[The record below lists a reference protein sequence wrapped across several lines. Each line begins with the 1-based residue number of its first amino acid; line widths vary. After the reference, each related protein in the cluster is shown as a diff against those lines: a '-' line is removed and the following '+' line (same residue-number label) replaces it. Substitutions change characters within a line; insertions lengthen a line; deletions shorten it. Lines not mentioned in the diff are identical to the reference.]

1 MAKKTLQLEV
11 VENQEKKSLEPG
23 PALTFGVD
31 DILDELEELA
41 ARGAEISG
49 RVYRIQNPQD
59 PTTTQKRDYL
69 CVVDTPVSEDYIS
82 GRFGGGVYKLRYKAR
97 TNEGIIKREMTY
109 RIAGDSTAENT
120 AQATPQAAK
129 IETPLP
135 VQPQPQKGF
144 LDVILNG
151 LTAEK
156 ITAFGIAIKAIKEL
170 FTPAQTQAPDYMR
183 LIEILAANNGNKQS
197 VSDAILIK
205 CMDSMEKQHQ
215 APTILQQIKDLQA
228 VKDAIKDET
237 ENQENGGD
245 NMNYIKLALEYLPML
260 LKQNQNN
267 FRAVGQ
273 QAAQNPMIQ
282 NLIKNDINLATQF
295 VNAAREKYGDAAAQ
309 QLALG
314 FGYVPQQ
321 AAPAMPQAAP
331 FPANPGAYDLD
342 GEEYENG
349 EEENGEEPETQGE

>member
-1 MAKKTLQLEV
+1 MGRKTLQLEV
-11 VENQEKKSLEPG
+11 VDQENKRLEPG
-23 PALTFGVD
+23 PARTFGTD
-31 DILDELEELA
+31 DILDELEDLA
-41 ARGAEISG
+41 GRGAEISG
-49 RVYRIQNPQD
+49 RVYRIENPQD
-59 PTTTQKRDYL
+59 PPTTQKRVYL
-69 CVVDTPVSEDYIS
+69 CEVDTPVNEDYIS
-82 GRFGGGVYKLRYKAR
+82 KRFGGGVYKLRYKAR
-97 TNEGIIKREMTY
+97 TNAGIIKREMLY
-109 RIAGDSTAENT
+109 RIDGVCNT
-120 AQATPQAAK
+120 EKAAQGMPQAAK
-129 IETPLP
+129 TETPEP
-135 VQPQPQKGF
+135 VQAQPQKGF

-183 LIEILAANNGNKQS
+183 LIEILAGNQQKQS

-205 CMDSMEKQHQ
+205 CMESMDKQHQ

-245 NMNYIKLALEYLPML
+245 NMNYIKLALELLPML

-295 VNAAREKYGDAAAQ
+295 VNAARAKYGDAAAQ

-321 AAPAMPQAAP
+321 AAQAMPKAAP
-331 FPANPGAYDLD
+331 FPENPGAHDLD
-342 GEEYENG
+342 GKEYETTEEYENG
-349 EEENGEEPETQGE
+349 EEPEPQGE

>member
-1 MAKKTLQLEV
+1 MGKKTLQLEV
-11 VENQEKKSLEPG
+11 VENQEQKSLEPA
-23 PALTFGVD
+23 PARTFGTD
-31 DILDELEELA
+31 DILDELEELS

-49 RVYRIQNPQD
+49 RIYKIENPQD
-59 PTTTQKRDYL
+59 PTSTQRRLFL
-69 CVVDTPVSEDYIS
+69 CEVDTPVNEDYVAK
-82 GRFGGGVYKLRYKAR
+82 RFGGGNYKLRYKAR
-97 TNEGIIKREMTY
+97 TNTGIIKREMTY
-109 RIAGDSTAENT
+109 RIDRSFNAPEQ
-120 AQATPQAAK
+120 AQATHQAAQTQ
-129 IETPLP
+129 TPAP
-135 VQPQPQKGF
+135 VQAQPQNG
-144 LDVILNG
+144 LLEGLLNG

-156 ITAFGIAIKAIKEL
+156 ITAFGIALKAIKEL
-170 FTPAQTQAPDYMR
+170 FTPAQTPAPDYMR